1 MCHSSGVIYTIF
13 LCFQRAFF
21 GASRPIPRL
30 FVDCGCNIYG
40 KGCILLK
47 PNSRTHFLNSML
59 PFLNLRTSSTLVLLV
74 ILVSLHLSA
83 SSCSQSAQ
91 PQPFTKCTVDSQ
103 KVQLSINAIHLAI
116 GLDNMRRL
124 AYANQPNANGAL
136 SRNITAYFH
145 VRFQMGISTLTT
157 YAILAQNP
165 VELEKAVKAIEYSF
179 SFQKPEGDFQ
189 LVVPTS
195 LSGMTATEADLT
207 SGTAFFMSSLG
218 LALSSMQES
227 AWFRTAPEAKPY
239 RERVERLKPKF
250 EAALKY
256 LLNQSDVLKRYDGA
270 APNRLFFNALAYLG
284 VGAYLGS
291 PVSMSFAEDFIQRAL
306 ALQQEVGFFKEG
318 TGYDSSYQGVAL
330 SLGWSIFML
339 LPSQNSIKS
348 RLWNALACGTS
359 WQRSLTLAS
368 GEISTVGNA
377 RVFDGGESFLG
388 QEKEIAWKDTVFSFW
403 YYFHLTQNADYKRLG
418 DAVLIFYGK

>member
-1 MCHSSGVIYTIF
+1 MLPALYLAHLWIVVVPFAEKVVFCAT
-13 LCFQRAFF
+13 
-21 GASRPIPRL
+21 RL
-30 FVDCGCNIYG
+30 S
-40 KGCILLK
+40 L
-47 PNSRTHFLNSML
+47 THFFNGMH
-59 PFLNLRTSSTLVLLV
+59 PFFNLRTSSTLVLLV

-83 SSCSQSAQ
+83 SSCSQSAPTQ
-91 PQPFTKCTVDSQ
+91 LFTKCTIDSQ
-103 KVQLSINAIHLAI
+103 KVQLSINAVHLAI

-157 YAILAQNP
+157 YAILAQSP

-189 LVVPTS
+189 LIVPTS

-227 AWFRTAPEAKPY
+227 VWFRTSPEAKPY

-256 LLNQSDVLKRYDGA
+256 LLNQSDVLKKYDAA
-270 APNRLFFNALAYLG
+270 APNRLFFDALAYLG

-291 PVSMSFAEDFIQRAL
+291 PVSLSFAEDFILRAL
-306 ALQQEVGFFKEG
+306 ALQQEPLGYFKEG
-318 TGYDSSYQGVAL
+318 GGYDSSYQGVAL
-330 SLGWSIFML
+330 SLGWNIFML
-339 LPSQNSIKS
+339 LPAQSTIKT
-348 RLWNALACGTS
+348 RLWNSLSCGTS
-359 WQRSLTLAS
+359 WQRSRILAS
-368 GEISTVGNA
+368 GEISTEGNA

-388 QEKEIAWKDTVFSFW
+388 QEKEVAWKDTVFSFW

-418 DAVLIFYGK
+418 DAVLSYYGK